1 MEHIYSGFHLTQ
13 DFADRHNLESRARD
27 LPVCRTGLG
36 YYMLGDILVV
46 VHILHTVVHQ
56 LYIAVL
62 QYEEI
67 FKLVSRLL
75 TTQ

>member
-13 DFADRHNLESRARD
+13 DFVDRHNLECRD
-27 LPVCRTGLG
+27 LPVCRKDLG

-46 VHILHTVVHQ
+46 VYILRTVVHQ

-67 FKLVSRLL
+67 CVNL
-75 TTQ
+75 